1 MDGRHLSLYPA
12 DMGVLETQRAVAEN
26 PDVPDSAPG
35 DDIGAI
41 FRDADDEIFHDGMDS
56 EFSRRL
62 RDAIALHGNTAIETL
77 ETRLLAPESNTEAS
91 EEALRVLGDIKDTRT
106 HAARLALLLRALES
120 PDARIRDA
128 ASIGIAALDDPAA
141 IDGLQCAIEAER
153 SAWLRTNLDL
163 TLRQLLEH
171 LRRA

>member
-1 MDGRHLSLYPA
+1 
-12 DMGVLETQRAVAEN
+12 MGVLETQRAVAGS
-26 PDVPDSAPG
+26 PDSAPG

-41 FRDADDEIFHDGMDS
+41 FRDADDETFHDGMDS

-62 RDAIALHGNTAIETL
+62 RDAIARHGNAAIEALDTL
-77 ETRLLAPESNTEAS
+77 LHDPKSNTEAS
-91 EEALRVLGDIKDTRT
+91 EEALRVLGDIEDART

-120 PDARIRDA
+120 PNARIRDA
-128 ASIGIAALDDPAA
+128 TSIGLAALDDPAA
-141 IDGLQCAIEAER
+141 IDSLRCAIKAER

-171 LRRA
+171 PRSA

>member
-1 MDGRHLSLYPA
+1 
-12 DMGVLETQRAVAEN
+12 MGVLETQRAVAGSR
-26 PDVPDSAPG
+26 DIPDSDLG

-41 FRDADDEIFHDGMDS
+41 FRDANDEIFHDGMDN

-62 RDAIALHGNTAIETL
+62 RDAIACHGNAAIKALETL
-77 ETRLLAPESNTEAS
+77 LHAPGSSTEAS
-91 EEALRVLGDIKDTRT
+91 EEALRVLGDIEDTRT

-120 PDARIRDA
+120 PNARIRDA
-128 ASIGIAALDDPAA
+128 ASIGLAALDDPAT
-141 IDGLQCAIEAER
+141 IVGLRCAIEAER

-171 LRRA
+171 PQSA

>member
-1 MDGRHLSLYPA
+1 
-12 DMGVLETQRAVAEN
+12 MGVLETQRAVAGSR
-26 PDVPDSAPG
+26 DIPDSDLG

-62 RDAIALHGNTAIETL
+62 RDAIARHSNAAIEMIETL
-77 ETRLLAPESNTEAS
+77 LHDPKSNTEAS
-91 EEALRVLGDIKDTRT
+91 EEALRVLGDIEDART

-128 ASIGIAALDDPAA
+128 ASIGLATLDDPAA
-141 IDGLQCAIEAER
+141 IDGLRCAIEAER

-163 TLRQLLEH
+163 ALSQLLEH
-171 LRRA
+171 PRSA